1 MKLHQMCWLVKLRW
15 PPWLSVCI
23 CIVTYQYQEGNT
35 LYPIHLFFFGW
46 FSMSFPYN
54 KCNHKCTRF
63 LWVLWTIIVDYW
75 TWIWLWEKHLQ
86 WLILC
91 VNFAKTVMKQYFKWF
106 YVFFWWNSHLN
117 WWILN
122 RLSSIMW
129 VGFTQSVEGL
139 KRTKTNFP

>member
-1 MKLHQMCWLVKLRW
+1 
-15 PPWLSVCI
+15 
-23 CIVTYQYQEGNT
+23 
-35 LYPIHLFFFGW
+35 
-46 FSMSFPYN
+46 
-54 KCNHKCTRF
+54 
-63 LWVLWTIIVDYW
+63 
-75 TWIWLWEKHLQ
+75 
-86 WLILC
+86 
-91 VNFAKTVMKQYFKWF
+91 VMKQYFKWF